1 MQKLKFIPFS
11 AGVMLFVLSA
21 VTIYLSIQELS
32 DIRPAGDYE
41 DQGVYTFLP
50 YDVQSIQVKNTS
62 ASSRDRRMHPTTT
75 VYMVLYRDTSGAGYR
90 WQERTPAPELGQK
103 TVKAGQTVARRV
115 LTIPS
120 SRTYIT
126 VEPDQTAESYTTG
139 LRKKYITA
147 LVLAGVY
154 VLLYVAAW
162 CVTGGMKRRTGQI

>member
-50 YDVQSIQVKNTS
+50 YDVQFIQVKNTS

-120 SRTYIT
+120 SRTYIC
-126 VEPDQTAESYTTG
+126 D
-139 LRKKYITA
+139 
-147 LVLAGVY
+147 
-154 VLLYVAAW
+154 AAKLIIKNQQKN
-162 CVTGGMKRRTGQI
+162 GEIG